1 MVAAGHPATAAAA
14 AEILEAGGNAFDAAI
29 AAHFAACVAE
39 PVLCSLGGGGFLM
52 AAPAVGAPR
61 VYDFFAHTPRHR
73 RPTDELD
80 FHPIHADFGTA
91 RQEFHI
97 GLGAAATPGS
107 VAGLFAIHRD
117 LGRLPMRELV
127 DPAVRLARE
136 GIVLDDFQAF
146 IFRIVAPIYLA
157 TPASRAIF
165 ADPEHPDRVRR
176 AGQRLRQPEQA
187 DFLEVLAIEGEDLF
201 RRGEVAAAIDRLC
214 REGGGHLRREDP
226 EHYGVARREPLAVD
240 YRDARILLTPPPSTG
255 GLLVAFG
262 LSLLEAVEG
271 DELAR
276 DEGWLPRL
284 AQVLALTVEARLASE
299 APGDADSLRQLLEP
313 GQLDH
318 YRHQLAGPV
327 SRRGTTHVSI
337 IDGAGNLASMTVS
350 NGEGCGHLIPGT
362 GIMLNNMLGEADI
375 NPGGFH
381 RWRPDTRMISMMTP
395 ALLRRADGTTLA
407 LGSGGSNRIRSA
419 MLAVI
424 SRLVD
429 QNHDLHAAITAPRLH
444 VEGQHLDL
452 EAGFDPG
459 IQAHVLD
466 QYPDHTLWPEPNLF
480 FGGVH
485 AVMGKDGGFDGAGD
499 PRRGG
504 VEIKVGD

>member
-14 AEILEAGGNAFDAAI
+14 SDILEAGGNAFDAAI

-52 AAPAVGAPR
+52 AAPAIGAPR
-61 VYDFFAHTPRHR
+61 VYDFFAQTPRHR
-73 RPTDELD
+73 RPVDELD

-97 GLGAAATPGS
+97 GLGSAATPGS

-127 DPAVRLARE
+127 APAVRLARE

-157 TPASRAIF
+157 TPEARAIF
-165 ADPEHPDRVRR
+165 ADPEHPERVRR

-201 RRGEVAAAIDRLC
+201 RRGEVAAEIDRLC

-226 EHYGVARREPLAVD
+226 EHYAVARREPLAVD

-262 LSLLEAVEG
+262 LSLLEAVER
-271 DELAR
+271 DELAT
-276 DEGWLPRL
+276 DEDWLPHL
-284 AQVLALTVEARLASE
+284 ARVLELTVEARLASE
-299 APGDADSLRQLLEP
+299 TPGDADSLRQLLEP
-313 GQLDH
+313 EQLDH
-318 YRHQLAGPV
+318 YRRLLAGPV

-395 ALLRRADGTTLA
+395 ALLRRADGTTIA

-429 QNHDLHAAITAPRLH
+429 QHHDLHDAITAPRLH

-459 IQAHVLD
+459 VQARVLD
-466 QYPDHTLWPEPNLF
+466 HFPDHTLWPEPNLF

-485 AVMGKDGGFDGAGD
+485 AVMGKHGGFDGAGD

-504 VEIKVGD
+504 VAIEVGD